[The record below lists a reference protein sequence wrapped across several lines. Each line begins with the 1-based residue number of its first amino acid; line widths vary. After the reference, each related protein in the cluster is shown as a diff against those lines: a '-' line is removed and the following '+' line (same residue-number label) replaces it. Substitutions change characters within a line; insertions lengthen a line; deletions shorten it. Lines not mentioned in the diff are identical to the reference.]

1 MSDQTASERPPIRH
15 PLYIAWGK
23 FILRLRDQGIT
34 PGPDALTFTR
44 DGRVTTR
51 PYADIAE
58 INLTVS
64 SLPKVGDV
72 AQMCIR
78 FRNGMTMRVL
88 NTDAWGT
95 PDQDQTQ
102 HYYRFKADLHERLV
116 ESGAAAKIAFTS
128 GYSAG
133 RAQAVKVV
141 MGIGAA
147 FFIGAPVVIFFMTGQ
162 AQALLV
168 CLAGAALL
176 LPFFRTS
183 GRNAPS
189 RYDPRQP
196 PDMLA

>member
-1 MSDQTASERPPIRH
+1 MSQTAPTERPPVRH
-15 PLYIAWGK
+15 PVYIAWGK
-23 FILRLRDQGIT
+23 FILKLRDQGIT

-44 DGRVTTR
+44 EGRVTTR

-72 AQMCIR
+72 AQMSIR
-78 FRNGMTMRVL
+78 FLNGMTMRVL

-95 PDQDQTQ
+95 PDADQTQ

-116 ESGAAAKIAFTS
+116 DSGAAARIAFTS

-147 FFIGAPVVIFFMTGQ
+147 FFIGTPVVIFFMTGQ
-162 AQALLV
+162 AQALFV

-189 RYDPRQP
+189 RYDPRNP